1 MQHRVLGRFLLPL
14 SLPQEIT
21 GEFATMAS
29 VDWAAVL
36 RRRSGRALTS
46 RLNLHK
52 DPARKPLK
60 NQTTPQSKLLLKNH
74 PLPLLLLMNH
84 PLSLLLLKNHPLR
97 LLLLTNHPLPLL
109 LLKNKP
115 PPCHP
120 VVAFAKR
127 QVLTRTHLEWI
138 TGVTSTATTSCFR
151 TAQQVTVSAV
161 VPRGRE
167 LRHTSDAINI
177 M

>member
-36 RRRSGRALTS
+36 RRRSERALTS

-52 DPARKPLK
+52 DPARKPLR
-60 NQTTPQSKLLLKNH
+60 NQSTPRSKLLLKNH

-84 PLSLLLLKNHPLR
+84 PLSLLLLM
-97 LLLLTNHPLPLL
+97 
-109 LLKNKP
+109 NKP
-115 PPCHP
+115 PSCQQM
-120 VVAFAKR
+120 VAFAKQ
-127 QVLTRTHLEWI
+127 QVLTQTHLEWI